1 MAAQCE
7 TAECKLCGATTG
19 LKRCSRCKKIF
30 YCSRDHQSKDWHDH
44 KKLCSTDGKMYH
56 RNRERQKYQS
66 GEADEQSVVSGVGNH
81 EVFQDGKKSGLVS
94 FYQEQASVASV
105 DVQEPEVEGLPFDTN
120 PFKETHFQ
128 TPIDGFSSESVGKF
142 VRHHLNDSGFCVVD
156 GLFTTDEIDKIVGE
170 IRQMDLNG
178 MQYE

>member
-1 MAAQCE
+1 
-7 TAECKLCGATTG
+7 
-19 LKRCSRCKKIF
+19 
-30 YCSRDHQSKDWHDH
+30 
-44 KKLCSTDGKMYH
+44 MYH

-66 GEADEQSVVSGVGNH
+66 GEADEKSVVSGVGNH

-94 FYQEQASVASV
+94 FYQEQASAASV